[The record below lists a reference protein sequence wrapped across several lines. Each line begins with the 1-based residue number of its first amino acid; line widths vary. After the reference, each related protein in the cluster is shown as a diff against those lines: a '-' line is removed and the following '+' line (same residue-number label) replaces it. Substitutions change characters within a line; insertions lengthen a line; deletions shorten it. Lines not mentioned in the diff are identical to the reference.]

1 MRDTMLPLVALPVTH
16 VTPVSELIGSV
27 NLVFVVQ
34 LVGFRRLRFGL
45 GHVSGWFGSKTLV
58 SIGNQYPMR

>member
-1 MRDTMLPLVALPVTH
+1 VYKPSLASPPSNHSTCATSLG
-16 VTPVSELIGSV
+16 VSELIGSV

-45 GHVSGWFGSKTLV
+45 GHISGCFGSKTSV
-58 SIGNQYPMR
+58 SIGN